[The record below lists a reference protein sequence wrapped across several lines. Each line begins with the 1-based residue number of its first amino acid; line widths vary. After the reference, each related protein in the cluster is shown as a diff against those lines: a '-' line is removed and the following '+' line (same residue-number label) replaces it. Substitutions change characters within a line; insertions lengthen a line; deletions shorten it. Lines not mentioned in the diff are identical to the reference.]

1 MPCKFSVKDSS
12 QVMNFTAGFQM
23 PQGKASVFHVT
34 FRLVDESDTLNY
46 FAILLDSK
54 LENIKILMD
63 EKHLL

>member
-1 MPCKFSVKDSS
+1 
-12 QVMNFTAGFQM
+12 MNFTAGFQM
-23 PQGKASVFHVT
+23 PQGKASVFRVT